1 MRKKRHEEHEEHVDE
16 SWLIPYADMLT
27 LLLALFIVLFAAST
41 VDAKKYEAITR
52 SFEEVLNGGTGVLE
66 SEPSVM
72 QPEDDSFV
80 GLSEEEQDNNSEENS
95 ENLDAKEAEEEKE
108 DLEEDLNHLQELKE
122 RIDQYI
128 SEQSLDSYLNT
139 DLTEEG
145 LLITIKEAALFN
157 SGKANLTN
165 DAKGLASEIS
175 RFLVTDPA
183 RNITVTGHTDNNPI
197 KTSQYPSNW
206 HLSSDRALN
215 FMTELLKNSKLDP
228 KLFSFTG
235 YGEYRPVASNDSA
248 KGRTKNRR
256 VEVLILPYD
265 VEN

>member
-1 MRKKRHEEHEEHVDE
+1 MRKKRHEDHDEHVDE

-72 QPEDDSFV
+72 KPEDDSFV
-80 GLSEEEQDNNSEENS
+80 GLTEEIEDKEDVEE
-95 ENLDAKEAEEEKE
+95 LPEEKDE
-108 DLEEDLNHLQELKE
+108 EKLEEDLHNLQELKE

-128 SEQSLDSYLNT
+128 SKQSLDSYLQT
-139 DLTEEG
+139 SLTEEG

-157 SGKANLTN
+157 SGQAYLTN
-165 DAKGLASEIS
+165 DAKGIASEIS

-183 RNITVTGHTDNNPI
+183 RNITVTGHTDNKPI

-228 KLFSFTG
+228 QLFSFTG
-235 YGEYRPVASNDSA
+235 YGEYRPVASNDSE

>member
-1 MRKKRHEEHEEHVDE
+1 MRRKRHEEHEEHVDE

-41 VDAKKYEAITR
+41 VDAKKYEAISR

-72 QPEDDSFV
+72 KPEDDSFV
-80 GLSEEEQDNNSEENS
+80 GLTEELDKNSEEDS
-95 ENLDAKEAEEEKE
+95 ENLDVDETEKDEEE
-108 DLEEDLNHLQELKE
+108 LEEDLNNLQELKE

-128 SEQSLDSYLNT
+128 SKQSLDSYLKT

-157 SGKANLTN
+157 SGQAYLTS
-165 DAKGLASEIS
+165 DAKGIASEIS

-183 RNITVTGHTDNNPI
+183 RNITVTGHTDNKPI

-235 YGEYRPVASNDSA
+235 YGEYRPVASNDSE